1 MSKIWI
7 VVLTLSL
14 GLISAV
20 SIPVSGQ
27 ENSSTLTP
35 TEEEQQKE
43 KAESEKRAFSLLEQL
58 VNESQLLRLS
68 ENRIRVQLGAADL
81 LWQTD
86 EGRARSLFMLAAE
99 GVSQLMQAPE
109 TNQRRQP
116 RASSQLRQELVMTAA
131 KHDAQLAY
139 QVLDLTR
146 PPATA
151 SQDPRQLNMDNN
163 LDQLLLARIAAL
175 DPKLALQNAE
185 QMLEKGEFPRTLA
198 NVLAQLQLK
207 DPPAATKLSDK
218 VVSKLGGTNMLSN
231 FEAGNLAL
239 ALLQPGPRIADA
251 SSAGSAPG
259 NRAQVLSLSA
269 YQNLLGT
276 VVDAALKANASAAVP
291 QRGNPNNARRRL
303 PSGPATVASGAPTD
317 GQLEQNNARRLL
329 NGLQALLP
337 QIDQHLPARGQA
349 VRQKMGELGVGNNR
363 RAGFN
368 QLFSALQQGTADS
381 MITAA
386 AAAPPAVQSRI
397 YQQAAMRALEEGDP
411 DRARQIANDH
421 LDGRTRETVLRN
433 VEFRLI
439 ADQAAS
445 NSIEEIRQKL
455 SAFNSDDERINFLL
469 QLAGTVQQKDTEFAL
484 QILDE
489 TRQYTSRRATNYQ
502 QLEQHLRIAEAL
514 RQLDPS
520 RSFEVLEPGIMLLNE
535 LLAAAVVLNGFEVNI
550 FRDGE
555 LPLQGGSNLTN
566 TIARYGA
573 AIGTLA
579 KSDFERAQALAD
591 RFQLTEPRVMVRLS
605 IVRSMLGVETPAS
618 RRSFRLRGA
627 DQNTFIF
634 RQP

>member
-1 MSKIWI
+1 
-7 VVLTLSL
+7 
-14 GLISAV
+14 
-20 SIPVSGQ
+20 
-27 ENSSTLTP
+27 
-35 TEEEQQKE
+35 
-43 KAESEKRAFSLLEQL
+43 
-58 VNESQLLRLS
+58 
-68 ENRIRVQLGAADL
+68 
-81 LWQTD
+81 
-86 EGRARSLFMLAAE
+86 
-99 GVSQLMQAPE
+99 
-109 TNQRRQP
+109 
-116 RASSQLRQELVMTAA
+116 MTAA

-151 SQDPRQLNMDNN
+151 SRDPRQLNMDTN

-185 QMLEKGEFPRTLA
+185 QMLEKGEFPRTLT

-207 DPPAATKLSDK
+207 DAAAAAKLSDK
-218 VVSKLGGTNMLSN
+218 IVSKLGGTNMLSN

-239 ALLQPGPRIADA
+239 ALLQPGPRVADT
-251 SSAGSAPG
+251 STAGS

-276 VVDAALKANASAAVP
+276 VVDAALKSNASVAVP
-291 QRGNPNNARRRL
+291 QRGVPNNARRRQ
-303 PSGPATVASGAPTD
+303 PSGPTAVASTAQTD

-337 QIDQHLPARGQA
+337 QIDQHLPSRGQA
-349 VRQKMGELGVGNNR
+349 VRQKMGEMGVSNNR
-363 RAGFN
+363 RAGLNQVFN
-368 QLFSALQQGTADS
+368 ALQQGTADS
-381 MITAA
+381 MMTAA
-386 AAAPPAVQSRI
+386 AAAPPAMQSRI
-397 YQQAAMRALEEGDP
+397 YQQAAMRALEEGNA

-421 LDGRTRETVLRN
+421 LDGRARENVLGN

-455 SAFNSDDERINFLL
+455 GAFSSDEERINFLL
-469 QLAGTVQQKDTEFAL
+469 QLAGTAQQKDSEFAL
-484 QILDE
+484 QILNE

-502 QLEQHLRIAEAL
+502 QLEQHLRIAEAF

-535 LLAAAVVLNGFEVNI
+535 LLSAAVVLNGFEVNI

-579 KSDFERAQALAD
+579 KSDLERAQALAD

-605 IVRSMLGVETPAS
+605 IVRSMLGVETS
-618 RRSFRLRGA
+618 VDGRNFRFREAG
-627 DQNTFIF
+627 QNTFML